1 MKKLIPLLL
10 GLTFA
15 STPLHAADLLSVYR
29 DALAHDAQYASA
41 RAERDAGLERLPQGK
56 AGLLPQ
62 INFMADTKRN
72 RIDNKMTIS
81 PSDTL
86 GQQFGSLSNWKPL
99 SNELTKLGNR
109 VGSLIPERNDY
120 SFNSNS
126 WGVSLAQP
134 LFRKQNW
141 TTFKQAELAALAAE
155 TQYAVARQELIERT
169 AQAYFDVLMAQ
180 EDVATAEAQSAA
192 IAEQLAAAKR
202 NFEVGITTITDT
214 HEAQARYDLV
224 GANVIAA
231 SNDLEV
237 KRQALAMLI
246 GKEPEA
252 LQGLRNGVAI
262 SPPQPEDVG
271 QWVSSAEQG
280 NLHVLLGQSN
290 LEIADR
296 EIEKGRSGHY
306 PTVDLIASHG
316 RQSSSIGPLGPDMGG
331 AKSEATT
338 LGLQLNLP
346 LYSGGLTSS
355 RTREAVA
362 LREKARSDLENI
374 RRRAAL
380 GARQAYLGVTSG
392 LAQVKALEQAL
403 VSSQS
408 SLDSNKLGY
417 EVGVRVNIDILNA
430 QQQLYSTRRDL
441 AKARLQTL
449 MAQLKLKSA
458 TGALS
463 EEDLVAINN
472 LLE

>member
-1 MKKLIPLLL
+1 MKKLLPLLL
-10 GLTFA
+10 GVAFA
-15 STPLHAADLLSVYR
+15 SGSTYAADLLSVYR
-29 DALAHDAQYASA
+29 DALGYDAQYAAA
-41 RAERDAGLERLPQGK
+41 RAERDAGVEKLPQGK
-56 AGLLPQ
+56 AGLMPQ
-62 INFMADTKRN
+62 INFTADAKRT
-72 RIDNKMTIS
+72 RIDNELSVS

-86 GQQFGSLSNWKPL
+86 AQQFGSLSNWKPV
-99 SNELTKLGNR
+99 SNGLANLGR
-109 VGSLIPERNDY
+109 KIGSIIPNQNSY
-120 SFNSNS
+120 SYSTHS
-126 WGVSLAQP
+126 WGVNLAQP
-134 LFRKQNW
+134 LFRWQNW
-141 TTFKQAELAALAAE
+141 STYKQAELAAAAAE
-155 TQYAVARQELIERT
+155 TQYAVAKQDLIERV

-180 EDVATAEAQSAA
+180 EDVTTAEAQSTA

-231 SNDLEV
+231 KNELEV

-252 LQGLRNGVAI
+252 LQGLRSGVEI
-262 SPPQPEDVG
+262 TPPQPDDIS
-271 QWVSSAEQG
+271 QWVGSAEKG
-280 NLHVLLGQSN
+280 NLHVLLGRSN

-296 EIEKGRSGHY
+296 EIERNRVGHY
-306 PTVDLIASHG
+306 PTVDLVASHN
-316 RQSSSIGPLGPDMGG
+316 RQSSSVGALGPSMGG
-331 AKSEATT
+331 SDTDASII
-338 LGLQLNLP
+338 GLQLNMP
-346 LYSGGLTSS
+346 IFSGGLTSS
-355 RTREAVA
+355 KTREAVA
-362 LREKARSDLENI
+362 LREKARSDMENV

-417 EVGVRVNIDILNA
+417 EVGVRVNIDVLNA
-430 QQQLYSTRRDL
+430 QQQLYATRRDL

-449 MAQLKLKSA
+449 TAQLKLKAA
-458 TGALS
+458 TGALT
-463 EEDLVAINN
+463 EEDIVAING

>member
-1 MKKLIPLLL
+1 MKKLRPLLL
-10 GLTFA
+10 GIALA
-15 STPLHAADLLSVYR
+15 SGTAQAADLLSIYR
-29 DALAHDAQYASA
+29 DALSHDAEYAAA
-41 RAERDAGLERLPQGK
+41 RAERDAGLEKRTQGK

-62 INFMADTKRN
+62 INFTADTQWN
-72 RIDNKMTIS
+72 DVSSKMKVS
-81 PSDTL
+81 PSDSMA
-86 GQQFGSLSNWKPL
+86 QQFGSIHPWLKPL
-99 SNELTKLGNR
+99 GARLG
-109 VGSLIPERNDY
+109 GLIPGSNDY
-120 SFNSNS
+120 SYNTHS

-134 LFRKQNW
+134 LFRQQNW
-141 TTFKQAELAALAAE
+141 TTFKQAELAALSAE
-155 TQYAVARQELIERT
+155 TQYAVARQDLIERVT
-169 AQAYFDVLMAQ
+169 QAYFDVLMAQ
-180 EDVATAEAQSAA
+180 EDVATAEAQSTA

-231 SNDLEV
+231 NNELEV
-237 KRQALAMLI
+237 KRQTLAMLI

-252 LQGLRNGVAI
+252 LQGLRSGVAI
-262 SPPQPEDVG
+262 TPPQPEDVS
-271 QWVSSAEQG
+271 QWVASTEKG
-280 NLHVLLGQSN
+280 NLHILLGQSH

-296 EIEKGRSGHY
+296 EIEKNRSGHY
-306 PTVDLIASHG
+306 PTVDLVASHG
-316 RQSSSIGPLGPDMGG
+316 RQSSSVGPLGPNMGG
-331 AKSEATT
+331 VKTDATAI
-338 LGLQLNLP
+338 GLQLNVP
-346 LYSGGLTSS
+346 IFSGGLTTSK
-355 RTREAVA
+355 TREAVA
-362 LREKARSDLENI
+362 MREKARADLESI

-392 LAQVKALEQAL
+392 MAQVKALEQAL

-417 EVGVRVNIDILNA
+417 EVGVRVNIDVLNA

-463 EEDLVAINN
+463 EEDIVAINN